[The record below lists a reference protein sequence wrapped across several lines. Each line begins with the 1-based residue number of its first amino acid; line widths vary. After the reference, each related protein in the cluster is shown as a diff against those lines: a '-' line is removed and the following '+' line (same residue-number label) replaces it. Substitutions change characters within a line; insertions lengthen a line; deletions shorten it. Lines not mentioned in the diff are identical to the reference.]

1 MNPSEELGT
10 APVGVLLRKQAIPAA
25 IGILTLS
32 INGIVDN
39 IFVGQYIGAV
49 GIGAITVVLP
59 ITFLI
64 ASIGMSLGVGGASV
78 ISRALG
84 AEKPE
89 RAYLTFGNQI
99 ILTLGLS
106 SLFVILGYFFQG
118 EMLNLFGGQ
127 GNILEYARVY
137 FNILLPS
144 IPLLAFAMMSN
155 NVIRAEGR
163 PKVSMA
169 IMMIPAVVNIILDAI
184 FISILDWGMAG
195 AAWATAISYS
205 ASGLY
210 ALYYFLSGKSEIQI
224 QPRYLRL
231 DASIC
236 GEIFSIGSVTLVRQG
251 MVSILAIVLNNAL
264 ITYGGEES
272 MSIWGIINRM
282 MMFANFPVFGV
293 TQGFLPIA
301 GFNYGAKKWGRVKEV
316 IQKSILYGTLIAVLV
331 FVFIMVFTPQI
342 ISIFINEPELIGKTT
357 PAMRM
362 VFLATPTLTLQLIGA
377 AYYQAI
383 GKARPAMLLTMTK
396 QGIFLIPLI
405 IILSSFLGL
414 KGIWIAFPL
423 ADALT
428 AIVNFVA
435 IRRGNQQLNEL
446 LTKNEHDFIEDHL
459 ISSK

>member
-39 IFVGQYIGAV
+39 IFVGQNVGSV

-64 ASIGMSLGVGGASV
+64 ASIGMSIGVGGASV

-84 AEKPE
+84 ADKAE
-89 RAYLTFGNQI
+89 RAHLTFGNQI

-106 SLFVILGYFFQG
+106 ILFVIFGYFLQD
-118 EMLNLFGGQ
+118 EILNLFGGK

-144 IPLLAFAMMSN
+144 IPFLAFAMMSN

-169 IMMIPAVVNIILDAI
+169 IMIIPAIVNIILDAI
-184 FISILDWGMAG
+184 FILVFDWGMEG
-195 AAWATAISYS
+195 AAWATGIAYS

-210 ALYYFLSGKSEIQI
+210 AIYYLLSGKSEIQI
-224 QPRYLRL
+224 RLRYLKL
-231 DASIC
+231 DADIC
-236 GEIFSIGSVTLVRQG
+236 SEIFSIGSVTLVRQG
-251 MVSILAIVLNNAL
+251 MVSILAIVLNNTL
-264 ITYGGEES
+264 LSYGGEES
-272 MSIWGIINRM
+272 ISIWGIINRM

-301 GFNYGAKKWGRVKEV
+301 GFNYGAKKWERVKEV
-316 IQKSILYGTLIAVLV
+316 IQKSILYGTCIAV
-331 FVFIMVFTPQI
+331 FIFIFLMVFTPQI
-342 ISIFINEPELIGKTT
+342 VSIFISEPGIITKTT
-357 PAMRM
+357 PAMRL

-383 GKARPAMLLTMTK
+383 GKAKPAMLLTLTK

-405 IILSSFLGL
+405 LILPSYWGL
-414 KGIWIAFPL
+414 TGIWIAFPL

-428 AIVNFVA
+428 AVVNFVA
-435 IRRGNQQLNEL
+435 IRRGNKQLNEL
-446 LTKNEHDFIEDHL
+446 LAANERNSIE
-459 ISSK
+459 